1 MWRKLL
7 RSAGLFA
14 YALLVGLVF
23 VTCGYLAFSQFVR
36 SGTTTVPKVA
46 GLTVIEAEE
55 LLREKGL
62 RPAEAT
68 ADRYDPEVPAG
79 RIAGQSP
86 DAGSWVKRG
95 STVELATSRGPQRID
110 VPGLSGRALPAA
122 QFTLAAV
129 GLGVGRALAVFGT
142 GNPGVVIE
150 QDPAAGTAVPP
161 ATSVDLLVALPGAGQ
176 RFVMPDLIYRHYDD
190 VRPAFERQGFR
201 LGSVK
206 FEPYEGV
213 ASGVILRQFP
223 LAGHPVGQ
231 QDAISLVVATADR
244 LPEAP
249 PR

>member
-1 MWRKLL
+1 MWRKIL
-7 RSAGLFA
+7 RSAGLIA
-14 YALLVGLVF
+14 YALLVAVVF
-23 VTCGYLAFSQFVR
+23 VVCGYLAFSGFVR

-46 GLTVIEAEE
+46 GLSIIEAEN

-62 RPAEAT
+62 VPKQGT
-68 ADRYDPEVPAG
+68 ADRYDPQVPAG

-95 STVELATSRGPQRID
+95 SAVELVASRGPQRID
-110 VPGLSGRALPAA
+110 VPGLTGRALPAA
-122 QFTLAAV
+122 QFTLGAV
-129 GLGVGRALAVFGT
+129 GLGVGRALAVFAS

-150 QDPAAGTAVPP
+150 QDPPAGAAVPP
-161 ATSVDLLVALPGAGQ
+161 ATPVDLLVALPSAGE
-176 RFVMPDLIYRHYDD
+176 RYVMPDLIYRHYDD

-213 ASGVILRQFP
+213 SSGVILRQFP
-223 LAGHPVGQ
+223 LAGHPVSH

-244 LPEAP
+244 LPEP
-249 PR
+249 PPS